1 MLQRERM
8 KPVVPTL
15 IVLCFALASAPARA
29 DVPRDDETKSVPY
42 TFTVHGIDGVAADTA
57 VFSSP
62 CASGDG
68 PLLREGSVVSGFY
81 RGSETCAIY
90 RISKSSYD
98 AWRTAPTSI
107 APTAVPAGAVK
118 CTGGPSPLTELDAD
132 DSRTSIN
139 EDLDVTV
146 DATSCSVVSR
156 GAPQRSSGGC
166 SANGRSSRAPLALL
180 LGLPAMFILLLKKR
194 RPVAR

>member
-1 MLQRERM
+1 M
-8 KPVVPTL
+8 KPVIPTL
-15 IVLCFALASAPARA
+15 LFLCFALVSAPARA
-29 DVPRDDETKSVPY
+29 DVPRQDGTKFVPY
-42 TFTVHGIDGVAADTA
+42 TFTVHGIASVPADTA
-57 VFSSP
+57 VFSYT
-62 CASGDG
+62 CESGDE
-68 PLLREGSVVSGFY
+68 PRLHEGSVVPATG
-81 RGSETCAIY
+81 GGTQKCAIY
-90 RISKSSYD
+90 RTSTSTYD
-98 AWRTAPTSI
+98 AWKATLTDP
-107 APTAVPAGAVK
+107 PAGAVQ

-166 SANGRSSRAPLALL
+166 SANGRPSHAPLALL
-180 LGLPAMFILLLKKR
+180 LGLPAVLILLLKKR